1 MSSGLLL
8 VIFEKMSYVFPH
20 LQTYQYQCLQTSP
33 QWQIP
38 LESHLSFLSWI
49 CFLMCLWLKTW
60 RSSVVLQPW
69 KSRCFIWGDISP
81 PFAPKFGLVSM
92 KSPAA
97 FFVHSPNKNLRKKIR
112 ENQNFPCWDGELEVF
127 CGGSSSKTVDLL
139 NTPPK
144 AITISQFLTW
154 KKNRGWKMNL
164 FSLGDGYFLSA
175 GNFLGM

>member
-38 LESHLSFLSWI
+38 LESHSSFLSWI
-49 CFLMCLWLKTW
+49 CFLLCLWLKTW

-69 KSRCFIWGDISP
+69 KSRCFICGDISP
-81 PFAPKFGLVSM
+81 PFAPKFRWFQWKAQRLFLFTPPTKTCGKNQGKSKSTPAETVSWI
-92 KSPAA
+92 
-97 FFVHSPNKNLRKKIR
+97 FFV
-112 ENQNFPCWDGELEVF
+112 
-127 CGGSSSKTVDLL
+127 GGSRSKKVDLL

-154 KKNRGWKMNL
+154 KKIGVGRWTC
-164 FSLGDGYFLSA
+164 FL
-175 GNFLGM
+175 

>member
-97 FFVHSPNKNLRKKIR
+97 FFVHSPNKNLRKKSGKIKISPA
-112 ENQNFPCWDGELEVF
+112 ETVSWKFFV
-127 CGGSSSKTVDLL
+127 GGQVQKQLIYL
-139 NTPPK
+139 ILRRK
-144 AITISQFLTW
+144 RSQFHSFW
-154 KKNRGWKMNL
+154 PEKKIGVGRWTC
-164 FSLGDGYFLSA
+164 FL
-175 GNFLGM
+175 